1 MNESKQ
7 KRSLDDIIKEAID
20 RFINEK
26 VGGEDIVDITADMD
40 LGAYS
45 PLEIE

>member
-1 MNESKQ
+1 MTESKQ
-7 KRSLDDIIKEAID
+7 KRDLDDIIKEAID

-26 VGGEDIVDITADMD
+26 VSGEDIVELTADMD